1 MLKDEKL
8 VSVLALLWC
17 IAAYNM
23 YAAMSKC
30 FFFLYLPSA
39 ARCADRRVRSI
50 PLTSLPS
57 RFDPP
62 FTRVALILPNPLPR
76 EPIWTLEFSMGL
88 ADAST
93 PHNYDLTA
101 GHVT

>member
-39 ARCADRRVRSI
+39 ARCADRRAS
-50 PLTSLPS
+50 
-57 RFDPP
+57 FDSTH
-62 FTRVALILPNPLPR
+62 FASVALR
-76 EPIWTLEFSMGL
+76 SAFHASC
-88 ADAST
+88 ADPS
-93 PHNYDLTA
+93 
-101 GHVT
+101 